1 MWRKSTV
8 PGKEGMQQYKYD
20 DVEAM
25 QALVS
30 DEFSAW
36 SSEVEI
42 TQALVNQFAELTG
55 DDYWIHTDPEKAK
68 TDSPFGTTIAHGF
81 LTLVLLPKMRGEPS
95 YEVTGFN
102 NMLNYGSDKLRFTG
116 PVPVG
121 SSLRSRGRIKEV
133 SATPKG
139 TKMVLEQHVHVVGQD
154 ERPVLVYELI
164 MIYM

>member
-1 MWRKSTV
+1 MKQYPFNDV
-8 PGKEGMQQYKYD
+8 DGMQ
-20 DVEAM
+20 E
-25 QALVS
+25 LVS
-30 DEFSAW
+30 DTFGPFS
-36 SSEVEI
+36 EPVQV

-81 LTLVLLPKMRGEPS
+81 LTLVLMPKMGGTPT
-95 YEVTGFN
+95 YEITGYN
-102 NMLNYGSDKLRFTG
+102 NILNYGSDKLRFTG

-121 SSLRSRGRIKEV
+121 SEVHMRSRVKEV

-139 TKMVLEQHVHVVGQD
+139 TKMVLEQHIHVVGQD
-154 ERPVLVYELI
+154 ERPVLIYELI